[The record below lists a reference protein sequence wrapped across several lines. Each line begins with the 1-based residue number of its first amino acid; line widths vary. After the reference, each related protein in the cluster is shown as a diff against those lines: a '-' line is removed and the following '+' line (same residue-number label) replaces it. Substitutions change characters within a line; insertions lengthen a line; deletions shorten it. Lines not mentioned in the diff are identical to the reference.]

1 MLLFIILDKI
11 YSVVN
16 VVFSDQH
23 YIYLRK
29 RLGTLTISTF
39 KEETIIDIDAI
50 TNLRLQL
57 RFLMQSKLIYNVDLI
72 LNFKCDWS
80 KI

>member
-1 MLLFIILDKI
+1 MLVFIILDKI

-16 VVFSDQH
+16 VVF
-23 YIYLRK
+23 LRK
-29 RLGTLTISTF
+29 RRGTLTISTF

-57 RFLMQSKLIYNVDLI
+57 RCLMQSKLIYNVDLI
-72 LNFKCDWS
+72 LDFKCDWGN
-80 KI
+80 I